1 MVECRIMKATGRW
14 LTMLVLALGPLA
26 HGAGFDDTLAKAK
39 AGDAVSQMEVAD
51 AYAKGLGIEKNPKEA
66 VEWYRKAAD
75 QGNADAQLALGNLL
89 IGGKGVPK
97 DSVEAAKWF
106 LAAAEQGKPAAQ
118 LQVARMHLSGLG
130 VPKSQVEA
138 CMWGKLA
145 AEKGDKNAKLFL
157 TFLTPKMTE
166 RQIAEAEELADVYKK
181 SKPGDDAAK
190 GVPLVAPPLE
200 Q

>member
-1 MVECRIMKATGRW
+1 MMECRIMKTTGRW
-14 LTMLVLALGPLA
+14 MAMLVFAAAATA

-39 AGDAVSQMEVAD
+39 DGDVIAQMEVAD
-51 AYAKGLGIEKNPKEA
+51 AYAKGLGVEKNPKEA
-66 VEWYRKAAD
+66 VDWYRKAAEK
-75 QGNADAQLALGNLL
+75 GNADAQLALGNLL

-106 LAAAEQGKPAAQ
+106 LSAAEQGKPAAQ
-118 LQVARMHLSGLG
+118 LQVARMHLTGLG
-130 VPKSQVEA
+130 VPRSQVDA
-138 CMWGKLA
+138 CMWAKLA
-145 AEKGDKNAKLFL
+145 AEKGDKNAKQFL

-166 RQIAEAEELADVYKK
+166 QQIAEADELAGDYKK
-181 SKPGDDAAK
+181 SKAGDDAAK

>member
-1 MVECRIMKATGRW
+1 MKTTGRW
-14 LTMLVLALGPLA
+14 LAMMALTLGPLA

-39 AGDAVSQMEVAD
+39 SGDVVAQMEVAD
-51 AYAKGLGIEKNPKEA
+51 AYAKGLGVEKSPKDA
-66 VEWYRKAAD
+66 VEWYKKAAE

-106 LAAAEQGKPAAQ
+106 LSAAEQGKPAAQ
-118 LQVARMHLSGLG
+118 LQVARMHLTGLG
-130 VPKSQVEA
+130 VPRSQVDA
-138 CMWGKLA
+138 CMWAKLA
-145 AEKGDKNAKLFL
+145 AEKGDRNAKQFL

-166 RQIAEAEELADVYKK
+166 QQIAEADELVADYKK
-181 SKPGDDAAK
+181 NKPGDDAAK